1 MPVPCVYTPGFVF
14 EIGSSL
20 REARV
25 RQHLEFEELETR
37 TKVRAKYLRFLE
49 EERFEQLPGHAYTK
63 GFLQVYADALG
74 LDGRL
79 YVEEYNLRY
88 VGGASSGGSGEE
100 GSAPRVPRAP
110 TGRQR
115 RRRNRRESGTVG
127 IALAAILLL
136 TALVIAAWRFGGH
149 DEPQVD
155 GINSPTP
162 RAAAST
168 KRTATQQQVVV
179 TIHALRGPSFM
190 EVRAG
195 NGTPLYTGTLEKGQT
210 QRFTKK
216 SLSLSVDKPRNVVVK
231 VNGARY
237 VFPPGGRALTVSGA
251 TAVSG

>member
-1 MPVPCVYTPGFVF
+1 VF

-25 RQHLEFEELETR
+25 RQGLDFEELEAR

-88 VGGASSGGSGEE
+88 VGGEDVA
-100 GSAPRVPRAP
+100 AHAAQKAQRAP
-110 TGRQR
+110 AGRQQR
-115 RRRNRRESGTVG
+115 RRRRESGTVG
-127 IALAAILLL
+127 IALAAILVV

-155 GINSPTP
+155 GVNAPAP
-162 RAAAST
+162 RATTAT
-168 KRTATQQQVVV
+168 KRSSTQQQVTV
-179 TIHALRGPSFM
+179 TIRAVKGPSFM

-216 SLSLSVDKPRNVVVK
+216 SLALSVDRPANVVVK

-237 VFPPGGRALTVSGA
+237 VFPRGGRALTVSGA

>member
-1 MPVPCVYTPGFVF
+1 MF

-25 RQHLEFEELETR
+25 RQHLDFEELEAR

-88 VGGASSGGSGEE
+88 VGGEESGG
-100 GSAPRVPRAP
+100 AHVPRAP
-110 TGRQR
+110 VAKQR
-115 RRRNRRESGTVG
+115 RHRARRESGTVG
-127 IALAAILLL
+127 VALAAILLL

-155 GINSPTP
+155 GVNAATP

-168 KRTATQQQVVV
+168 ATRSTQQQVTV
-179 TIHALRGPSFM
+179 TIKALRGPSFM

-195 NGTPLYTGTLEKGQT
+195 NGRPLYTGTLEKGQT

-216 SLSLSVDKPRNVVVK
+216 SLSLSVKRPRNVVVT
-231 VNGARY
+231 VNGSRY
-237 VFPPGGRALTVSGA
+237 VLEPSGRLTVSGA

>member
-1 MPVPCVYTPGFVF
+1 MF

-25 RQHLEFEELETR
+25 RQHLEFEELEER
-37 TKVRAKYLRFLE
+37 TKVRAKYLRYLE

-88 VGGASSGGSGEE
+88 VLGGSGGGEE
-100 GSAPRVPRAP
+100 AGAPRVPRAP

-115 RRRNRRESGTVG
+115 HRRNRRESGTVG
-127 IALAAILLL
+127 VALAAILLV

-155 GINSPTP
+155 GVNAPKARTT
-162 RAAAST
+162 AAT

-216 SLSLSVDKPRNVVVK
+216 SLSLSVDRPRNVVVK

>member
-1 MPVPCVYTPGFVF
+1 VF

-25 RQHLEFEELETR
+25 RQHLEFEELEAR

-79 YVEEYNLRY
+79 YVDEYNLRY
-88 VGGASSGGSGEE
+88 LVGGGGEE
-100 GSAPRVPRAP
+100 ASAPRAPRAP
-110 TGRQR
+110 IGRQR

-127 IALAAILLL
+127 VALAAILLV

-149 DEPQVD
+149 DTPQVD
-155 GINSPTP
+155 GVNAPKP
-162 RAAAST
+162 RTTAAV

-216 SLSLSVDKPRNVVVK
+216 SLSLSVDRPHNVVVK

-237 VFPPGGRALTVSGA
+237 VFPQGGRALTVSGA

>member
-1 MPVPCVYTPGFVF
+1 VF

-25 RQHLEFEELETR
+25 RQHLDFEDLEAR

-88 VGGASSGGSGEE
+88 VGGEDVAGQK
-100 GSAPRVPRAP
+100 APPRAP
-110 TGRQR
+110 VGRRPR
-115 RRRNRRESGTVG
+115 RRRRESGTVG
-127 IALAAILLL
+127 IALAAILVV

-155 GINSPTP
+155 GVNAPAAT
-162 RAAAST
+162 RAATSS
-168 KRTATQQQVVV
+168 KRSATQQQVTL
-179 TIHALRGPSFM
+179 TIRAVKGPSFM

-216 SLSLSVDKPRNVVVK
+216 SVSLSVERPRNVVVK

>member
-1 MPVPCVYTPGFVF
+1 MF

-20 REARV
+20 REARL
-25 RQHLEFEELETR
+25 RQGLDFDELEAR
-37 TKVRAKYLRFLE
+37 TKVRAKYLRHLE
-49 EERFEQLPGHAYTK
+49 DERFDQLPGHAYTK
-63 GFLQVYADALG
+63 GFLQVYANALG

-79 YVEEYNLRY
+79 YVEEYNSRY
-88 VGGASSGGSGEE
+88 VTGEDDAS
-100 GSAPRVPRAP
+100 PRLPRGPARSP
-110 TGRQR
+110 R
-115 RRRNRRESGTVG
+115 RRRERRETRTVG
-127 IALAAILLL
+127 VALAAILVV
-136 TALVIAAWRFGGH
+136 TAFVIAAWRFGGH

-155 GINSPTP
+155 GVNAPKARTT
-162 RAAAST
+162 AAT

-216 SLSLSVDKPRNVVVK
+216 SLSLSVDRPRNVVVK

>member
-1 MPVPCVYTPGFVF
+1 MF

-25 RQHLEFEELETR
+25 RQHLEFDELEAR

-79 YVEEYNLRY
+79 YVDEYNMRY
-88 VGGASSGGSGEE
+88 VGGGAGGEE
-100 GSAPRVPRAP
+100 TSAPRVPRAP
-110 TGRQR
+110 IGRQR

-127 IALAAILLL
+127 VALAAILLV

-155 GINSPTP
+155 GVNAPKARTT
-162 RAAAST
+162 AST
-168 KRTATQQQVVV
+168 QRAATQQQVVV
-179 TIHALRGPSFM
+179 TIHAVRGPSFM

-216 SLSLSVDKPRNVVVK
+216 SLSLSVDRPHNVVVK

-237 VFPPGGRALTVSGA
+237 VFPPGGKALTVSGA

>member
-1 MPVPCVYTPGFVF
+1 MF

-25 RQHLEFEELETR
+25 RQHLEFEELEAR

-79 YVEEYNLRY
+79 YVDEYNMRY
-88 VGGASSGGSGEE
+88 VVGGGGEE
-100 GSAPRVPRAP
+100 ASAPRAPRAP
-110 TGRQR
+110 IGRQR

-127 IALAAILLL
+127 VALAAILLV

-149 DEPQVD
+149 DTPQVD
-155 GINSPTP
+155 GVNAPKP
-162 RAAAST
+162 RTTAAV

-216 SLSLSVDKPRNVVVK
+216 SLSLSVDRPHNVVVK

-237 VFPPGGRALTVSGA
+237 VFPQGGRSLTVSGA

>member
-1 MPVPCVYTPGFVF
+1 VF

-25 RQHLEFEELETR
+25 RQHLDFEELEAR

-79 YVEEYNLRY
+79 YVDEYNMRY
-88 VGGASSGGSGEE
+88 VGGEEAST
-100 GSAPRVPRAP
+100 PRVPRAP
-110 TGRQR
+110 VGRQR
-115 RRRNRRESGTVG
+115 RRHRRESGTVG
-127 IALAAILLL
+127 IALAAILLV

-149 DEPQVD
+149 DEPQVE
-155 GINSPTP
+155 GVNAPTV
-162 RAAAST
+162 RKAASV
-168 KRTATQQQVVV
+168 KQTATHQQVTV
-179 TIHALRGPSFM
+179 TVRAVAGPSFM

-195 NGTPLYTGTLEKGQT
+195 NGRPLYTGTLERGQT

-216 SLSLSVDKPRNVVVK
+216 TLSLSVDRPHNVVVK
-231 VNGARY
+231 VNGVRY

>member
-1 MPVPCVYTPGFVF
+1 MF

-25 RQHLEFEELETR
+25 RQHLGFEELEAR
-37 TKVRAKYLRFLE
+37 TKVRAKYLRHLE
-49 EERFEQLPGHAYTK
+49 EERFDQLPGHAYTK

-88 VGGASSGGSGEE
+88 VGGEE
-100 GSAPRVPRAP
+100 AAAPRPARVPV
-110 TGRQR
+110 GRQR
-115 RRRNRRESGTVG
+115 RRRDRRESGTVG
-127 IALAAILLL
+127 IALAAILLV

-149 DEPQVD
+149 EDPQVD
-155 GINSPTP
+155 GVNATTP
-162 RAAAST
+162 RATAGTSS
-168 KRTATQQQVVV
+168 KATQQQVTV
-179 TIHALRGPSFM
+179 TIRAVRGPSFM

-195 NGTPLYTGTLEKGQT
+195 NGTPLYTGTLERGQL

-216 SLSLSVDKPRNVVVK
+216 SLSLSIARPRNVVVK
-231 VNGARY
+231 VNGTRY
-237 VFPPGGRALTVSGA
+237 PLEPSGRLTVSGA

>member
-1 MPVPCVYTPGFVF
+1 MF

-25 RQHLEFEELETR
+25 RQHLEFEELEAR

-79 YVEEYNLRY
+79 YVDEYNMRY
-88 VGGASSGGSGEE
+88 VVGGGGEE
-100 GSAPRVPRAP
+100 ASAPRAPRAP
-110 TGRQR
+110 IGRQR
-115 RRRNRRESGTVG
+115 RRRNRHESGTVG
-127 IALAAILLL
+127 VALAAILLV

-149 DEPQVD
+149 DTPQVD
-155 GINSPTP
+155 GVNAP
-162 RAAAST
+162 RARTTAAT
-168 KRTATQQQVVV
+168 TRTSTQQQVVV
-179 TIHALRGPSFM
+179 TVHALRGPSFM

-195 NGTPLYTGTLEKGQT
+195 NGTPLYTGTLENGQT

-216 SLSLSVDKPRNVVVK
+216 SLSLSVDRPRNVVVK
-231 VNGARY
+231 VNGVRY
-237 VFPPGGRALTVSGA
+237 AFRPGGRSLTVSGA

>member
-1 MPVPCVYTPGFVF
+1 MF

-25 RQHLEFEELETR
+25 RQHLDFEELEAR

-79 YVEEYNLRY
+79 YVEEYNLRF
-88 VGGASSGGSGEE
+88 VGGEESGAG
-100 GSAPRVPRAP
+100 AQVPRAP
-110 TGRQR
+110 IGRQR
-115 RRRNRRESGTVG
+115 RGRAQRESGTVG
-127 IALAAILLL
+127 IALAAILLV

-155 GINSPTP
+155 GVNAATP
-162 RAAAST
+162 RVAASAA
-168 KRTATQQQVVV
+168 KRSTQQQVTV
-179 TIHALRGPSFM
+179 TIRAVRGSSFM

-195 NGTPLYTGTLEKGQT
+195 NGTPLYTGTLEKGQM

-216 SLSLSVDKPRNVVVK
+216 SLTLSVDRPRNVVVK
-231 VNGARY
+231 VDGTRY
-237 VFPPGGRALTVSGA
+237 LLEQSGRMTVSGA